1 MYIDNNIEITDETL
15 KILEKVYLQ
24 ENPKCNFWN
33 WFYNLYFQYDD
44 DYIYW
49 YNKEKLI
56 AITL

>member
-24 ENPKCNFWN
+24 ENPKCNFWI

-49 YNKEKLI
+49 YNNEKLI